1 MVTFL
6 PAQLD
11 RPMIESPGLGM
22 LDHSV
27 CAYGNTT
34 FYARGSI

>member
-11 RPMIESPGLGM
+11 RPMIDSPGLVM

-27 CAYGNTT
+27 CAYGKTT
-34 FYARGSI
+34 FCAHGSI